1 MRRSYANLP
10 LHGGKAPRWLFNRM
24 TRLAGAIAHSI
35 CQEFGPDELLARLAD
50 PWWFQAFGCALGF
63 DWHSSGLTTTVCG
76 ALKEGTKPF
85 AKEVG
90 LFVCGGKGGRSRK
103 TPQEIQQVCETTG
116 QDADA
121 LVYASRMAAKVD
133 SAALQDG
140 YQLYH
145 HCFFFTTS
153 GRWAVVQQGMNEAT
167 RYARRYHWLADR
179 VDDFVCEPHAA
190 IASERRGVALNMVA
204 AESEASRQASADA
217 ARTHPDKLLA
227 ELSSLDGLSLPSR
240 HELLLRDINPSHL
253 HKVMLTTY
261 EHQPQDFERLLSLKG
276 VGPKAIRALALIA
289 ELIYEAPASRRDPAA
304 YSFAHGGKDGY
315 PYPVN
320 RDLYDQTIEFL
331 RMSISQARL
340 GHTEKREALRH
351 LARFLAR
358 TSRPGANSRP

>member
-24 TRLAGAIAHSI
+24 RRLAGAIAEAI
-35 CQEFGPDELLARLAD
+35 CREFGPEELLVRVSD
-50 PWWFQAFGCALGF
+50 PWWFQGFGCALGF

-103 TPQEIQQVCETTG
+103 TPQEIQDACETTG
-116 QDADA
+116 QDADR
-121 LVYASRMAAKVD
+121 LVYASRMSAKVD

-145 HCFFFTTS
+145 HCFFFTTT
-153 GRWAVVQQGMNEAT
+153 GRWAVVQQGMNEGT

-179 VDDFVCEPHAA
+179 VKDFVCEPHAA

-204 AESEASRQASADA
+204 AESDGSRTASAEA
-217 ARTHPDKLLA
+217 ARTHPDRLLS
-227 ELSSLDGLSLPSR
+227 ELSSLTALTLPAR

-253 HKVMLTTY
+253 HKVLLTTY
-261 EHQPQDFERLLSLKG
+261 ERQPEDFERLLSLRG
-276 VGPKAIRALALIA
+276 VGPKTIRSLALIA
-289 ELIYEAPASRRDPAA
+289 ELIYEAPASRRDPAV

-320 RDLYDQTIEFL
+320 REVYDQTIEFL
-331 RMSISQARL
+331 RMSIAQAKL
-340 GHTEKREALRH
+340 GQSDKRDALRQ
-351 LARFLAR
+351 LARFIAR
-358 TSRPGANSRP
+358 SRGAVPKR